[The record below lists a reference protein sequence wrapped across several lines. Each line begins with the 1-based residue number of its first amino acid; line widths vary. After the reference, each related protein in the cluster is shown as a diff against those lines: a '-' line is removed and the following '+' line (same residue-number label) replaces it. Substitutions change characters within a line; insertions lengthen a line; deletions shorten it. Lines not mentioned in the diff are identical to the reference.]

1 MSSGSPTKRGRME
14 DDNDAIAQRLAAMER
29 DVLKREAAAEQK
41 RLALLKEVEQE
52 EKEARMARIQFEHAR
67 RESLGD
73 NHVRSSPPPTGPC
86 VRLVAT
92 QMTTH
97 IDPASK
103 NPKKIILIGGAGIRK
118 NTSYLDNCSTIFSAE
133 RKVLA
138 MAHAGGRST

>member
-1 MSSGSPTKRGRME
+1 MWAAGVASGYVVSSGSPTKRGRME

-97 IDPASK
+97 IDPASAAASRMSAA
-103 NPKKIILIGGAGIRK
+103 PAPL
-118 NTSYLDNCSTIFSAE
+118 SVPCSG
-133 RKVLA
+133 L
-138 MAHAGGRST
+138 